1 MSTSGTSS
9 MRGQGTTSHE
19 THYDPTYGQSPYT
32 QAAPGVAGT
41 SSTGT
46 AGSDIGRTARDYAGQ
61 AQQTG
66 QQAMGAAQQKASD
79 LSQRASETAQYAADQ
94 LKSTGERVM
103 SEAKATIRH
112 PSRATPYLIPLLAV
126 LLVCGASIVPL
137 SLMFGKG
144 AKDKLAS
151 AYSGDYDRYYG
162 DRDRGAGWGV
172 SEGGAG
178 SYVSDKL
185 HQAKESL
192 FGHPSYSDE
201 LRYRTDDR
209 SFTDK
214 LLGRRS
220 PVEEAQYQGGR
231 LRDEMEYGGHG
242 IGDYLR
248 SAKNRMM
255 GGKESAEETGAGGSE
270 FILQS
275 IDALSDKL
283 HQLRR
288 QYVGRTREEK
298 PTGWVRSSWDSIM
311 DGMHQLRMKMM
322 RP

>member
-1 MSTSGTSS
+1 MSTSGA
-9 MRGQGTTSHE
+9 MRGQGSTAAPSGQGHE
-19 THYDPTYGQSPYT
+19 THYETSYQSPYT
-32 QAAPGVAGT
+32 QAAPGVAG
-41 SSTGT
+41 SSSG
-46 AGSDIGRTARDYAGQ
+46 ADVSRTAQHYAGQ
-61 AQQTG
+61 AQQAG

-94 LKSTGERVM
+94 LKATGERVV
-103 SEAKATIRH
+103 SEAKATMRH
-112 PSRATPYLIPLLAV
+112 PSRATPYLVPLLAV
-126 LLVCGASIVPL
+126 LLICGASIVPL

-151 AYSGDYDRYYG
+151 AYSGDYGHYYG
-162 DRDRGAGWGV
+162 DRGSEWGG
-172 SEGGAG
+172 ERGAG

-185 HQAKESL
+185 HQAKESI
-192 FGHPSYSDE
+192 FGHPSYGEE

-255 GGKESAEETGAGGSE
+255 GGKESAEEAGAGSSE

-288 QYVGRTREEK
+288 QYVGRSREEK
-298 PTGWVRSSWDSIM
+298 PTGWMRSTWDNIM
-311 DGMHQLRMKMM
+311 DGMHQLRVKMM